1 MNNRVLGI
9 CNDGTDDFWLNS
21 FNTTNICECK
31 QKCKEDLALQ
41 FLGDKDKSTKELTV
55 IEFVQF
61 LMDIDSY
68 FSREWGINLP
78 RNEDYQLMIKNE
90 PKT

>member
-1 MNNRVLGI
+1 MQS
-9 CNDGTDDFWLNS
+9 FS
-21 FNTTNICECK
+21 FNHFEYYR
-31 QKCKEDLALQ
+31 
-41 FLGDKDKSTKELTV
+41 FSH
-55 IEFVQF
+55 EFVQF

-78 RNEDYQLMIKNE
+78 RNEDYQIMIKNE